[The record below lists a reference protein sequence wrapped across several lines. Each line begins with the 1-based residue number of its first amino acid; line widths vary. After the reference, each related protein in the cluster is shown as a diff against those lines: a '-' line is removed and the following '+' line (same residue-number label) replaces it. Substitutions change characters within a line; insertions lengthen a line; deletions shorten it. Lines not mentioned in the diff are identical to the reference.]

1 MSECF
6 AKEEFTF
13 LDRNIITSDGN
24 LVKALREIRRL
35 TEQIAQVREV
45 LVKGLDRTVTDES
58 VYQLAAIAMNGIY
71 WRDKQNESVRAKY
84 AEIRQA
90 IRFPHDCKHELEDAA
105 LCDECRF
112 EWEKR
117 IAAVLKQDN
126 PGQALL
132 KHVKALERVRELL
145 ATFCEPIRI
154 EIEERGEV
162 GDDYDRF
169 WRGQLAIAEKALAA
183 CEDGQEEL
191 K

>member
-1 MSECF
+1 MTPGERVKGFIERSGPLKLLPVRCNYC
-6 AKEEFTF
+6 
-13 LDRNIITSDGN
+13 DRLPTEHTETCPET
-24 LVKALREIRRL
+24 AIRRL
-35 TEQIAQVREV
+35 AAENELLRAKCAEINQFAEYV
-45 LVKGLDRTVTDES
+45 
-58 VYQLAAIAMNGIY
+58 QLALDTLAPYREEGGIAFAVDE
-71 WRDKQNESVRAKY
+71 WAK
-84 AEIRQA
+84 RLLQA
-90 IRFPHDCKHELEDAA
+90 
-105 LCDECRF
+105 
-112 EWEKR
+112 
-117 IAAVLKQDN
+117 N

-132 KHVKALERVRELL
+132 KYVKALERVRELL